1 MGISSLLELL
11 PLHDIVK
18 RTGGP
23 PKDGIPFLGCPR
35 QHPSEKHKLIL
46 IYNPLGDNTKLMEF
60 KFEDILYVES
70 VLSAVTEAG
79 EGVPLVKLWVRR
91 GAHGVVLEPFEVDEP
106 VQFRNKAEDLRELFL
121 RTPAP

>member
-1 MGISSLLELL
+1 MGVSSLLELL

-18 RTGGP
+18 STGGP
-23 PKDGIPFLGCPR
+23 PKDGVPFLGCPR
-35 QHPSEKHKLIL
+35 QHPAEKHKLIL
-46 IYNPLGDNTKLMEF
+46 IYNPLGENTKLMEF
-60 KFEDILYVES
+60 KFEDVLYVES

>member
-1 MGISSLLELL
+1 MGVSSLLELL

-18 RTGGP
+18 STGGP
-23 PKDGIPFLGCPR
+23 PKDGVPFLGCPR

-46 IYNPLGDNTKLMEF
+46 IYNPLGENAKLMEF
-60 KFEDILYVES
+60 KIEDVLYVEN

-106 VQFRNKAEDLRELFL
+106 VQFMNKAEDLRESFL